1 MKLPRGRPIIENTRL
16 EFINLSKVMTASK
29 RERAH
34 RISGYISI
42 NYHDAV
48 ELIFLNQGEPFN
60 AARITQDK
68 RMIVPINEIVEKAKR
83 AISGTLSEYET
94 DETLLKLIISSITL
108 KPLKSQVDLSR
119 IQPRIFVEKLKN
131 AKFNGFIWMRSG
143 LDESF
148 AHFENG
154 VIPACYIAGRAE
166 KASEEEVYPILTKPE
181 TKVAVFDRVEKAIA
195 EQATPAQVEMFCK
208 IFRSLLKSYAH
219 LLGQSLVLR
228 TVTSSKTTAQKAFP
242 FIEKFKIESDLS
254 FYGEVVVEPKLF
266 AQGMA
271 RMFDLI
277 YESFSTFLG
286 KESEVIARKILT
298 DYRYAL
304 KSMQF
309 FDFTKLKI

>member
-1 MKLPRGRPIIENTRL
+1 MRLPRGRPIIENTRL
-16 EFINLSKVMTASK
+16 EFINLSKVLTASK

-60 AARITQDK
+60 AARITQDS
-68 RMIVPINEIVEKAKR
+68 RMIVPISEIVEKAKR
-83 AISGTLSEYET
+83 AISGSLSEYET
-94 DETLLKLIISSITL
+94 DEILLKLIISSVTL
-108 KPLKSQVDLSR
+108 TPLRSQVDLSR

-131 AKFNGFIWMRSG
+131 TKFNGFIWMRSG
-143 LDESF
+143 FDESF
-148 AHFENG
+148 VYFENG
-154 VIPACYIAGRAE
+154 VIPACYIAGSAE
-166 KASEEEVYPILTKPE
+166 KGKEDDVYAILTRPE
-181 TKVAVFDRVEKAIA
+181 TKVAIFDHVEKAIA

-208 IFRSLLKSYAH
+208 IFGSLLKSYAYP
-219 LLGQSLVLR
+219 LGQALVLR
-228 TVTSSKTTAQKAFP
+228 TATSSKLTAQKEFP
-242 FIEKFKIESDLS
+242 FIEKFRLESDLS
-254 FYGEVVVEPKLF
+254 FCGEVVVEPKLF

-277 YESFSTFLG
+277 HESFSTFLG

-304 KSMQF
+304 KSLQF
-309 FDFTKLKI
+309 FDYTKLKI